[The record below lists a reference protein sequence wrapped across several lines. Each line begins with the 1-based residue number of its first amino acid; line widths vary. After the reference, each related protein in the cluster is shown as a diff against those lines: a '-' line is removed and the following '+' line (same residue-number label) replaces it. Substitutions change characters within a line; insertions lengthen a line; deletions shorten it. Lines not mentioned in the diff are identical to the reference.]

1 MRFSKFL
8 FLCVVVFLLSSCGGG
23 GSSSSN
29 VPSNPTP
36 TLKAITVS
44 PTNVSGIIGTT
55 QQFSAIGT
63 YSDATTS
70 NLTDTVTWSSS
81 DASIANI
88 SSGGLAGL
96 QTAGTTKITAA
107 LGTIS
112 GSTTL
117 TVVLK
122 SLISIDI
129 SPLTPSVPSGTS
141 AQFSA
146 IGTFND
152 ATILDMT
159 SQVTWSSSDTL
170 IATIGNS
177 DGSKGLATSLA
188 VGITNIT
195 AQFGSISGST
205 QLTVTPA
212 SSIDNT
218 MLITVNGTLCSA
230 NSISNKPCVN
240 ITICSPASSNCQ
252 TISDILL
259 DTGSYGLR
267 LFSDVITVPLTQT
280 TVGGSPLAE
289 CVQFADG
296 SADWGPVKLANVI
309 LGGEPAVTVPIQVID
324 ATFGNVPTVCGVPE
338 TSPAYAGLNGILGV
352 GPFTED
358 CGTACSGGSNNGT
371 YFTCNGTSCRGVAV
385 PFASQV
391 QNPVP
396 HLPLDNNGMIIKMP
410 SVPSGGTIAVN
421 NGQLIFGI
429 NTRSNNVPNGV
440 TAYPADSTGSF
451 TTIYNGI
458 PDSNS
463 FIDSGSNGLF
473 FNNSSPQ
480 IAECFGSYAGWYC
493 PASTL
498 TLTATNRGSGGS
510 PSGSVVFKIGNAR
523 TLFNTSSNVF
533 TELGGT
539 NTYGFDWGLPFFL
552 GRSVYVGISGRGGS
566 ILGNGPY
573 WAY

>member
-1 MRFSKFL
+1 L
-8 FLCVVVFLLSSCGGG
+8 
-23 GSSSSN
+23 N
-29 VPSNPTP
+29 T
-36 TLKAITVS
+36 ITVS
-44 PTNVSGIIGTT
+44 PTNASGVIEAT

-63 YSDATTS
+63 YSDATTR
-70 NLTDTVTWSSS
+70 NLTDSVTWSSS
-81 DASIANI
+81 DTSVANI

-96 QTAGTTKITAA
+96 QTAGTTRITAT
-107 LGTIS
+107 LRTIS

-117 TVVLK
+117 TVFPKNLV
-122 SLISIDI
+122 SIDI
-129 SPLTPSVPSGTS
+129 KPLTPSVPSGTS

-146 IGTFND
+146 TGTFND
-152 ATILDMT
+152 ASIQDMT
-159 SQVTWSSSDTL
+159 SQVTWSSSDTS
-170 IATIGNS
+170 IATIGNTN
-177 DGSKGLATSLA
+177 GSKGLATSLTE
-188 VGITNIT
+188 GRTNIT
-195 AQFGSISGST
+195 ALFGPISGST

-230 NSISNKPCVN
+230 NSFPNKPCVN
-240 ITICSPASSNCQ
+240 VTICSPGSSNCQ

-289 CVQFADG
+289 CIQFADG
-296 SADWGPVKLANVI
+296 SADWGPVKLANII

-324 ATFGNVPTVCGVPE
+324 ATFGNVPAACGVPE

-358 CGTACSGGSNNGT
+358 CGTACSDGSNNGT
-371 YFTCNGTSCRGVAV
+371 YFTCNGTSCRGAAV
-385 PFASQV
+385 PLVSQV

-410 SVPSGGTIAVN
+410 SVPSGGTTAVN
-421 NGQLIFGI
+421 SGQLIFGI
-429 NTRSNNVPNGV
+429 NTRSNNVPSGV

-473 FNNSSPQ
+473 FNNSSPK
-480 IAECFGSYAGWYC
+480 ITECGGSYAGWYC
-493 PASTL
+493 PTSTL
-498 TLTATNRGSGGS
+498 TLTATNRGNGGS
-510 PSGSVVFKIGNAR
+510 PSGSVAFKIGNTR

-539 NTYGFDWGLPFFL
+539 STSGFDWGLPFFL

>member
-159 SQVTWSSSDTL
+159 SQVTWSSSDT
-170 IATIGNS
+170 
-177 DGSKGLATSLA
+177 
-188 VGITNIT
+188 
-195 AQFGSISGST
+195 
-205 QLTVTPA
+205 
-212 SSIDNT
+212 
-218 MLITVNGTLCSA
+218 
-230 NSISNKPCVN
+230 
-240 ITICSPASSNCQ
+240 
-252 TISDILL
+252 
-259 DTGSYGLR
+259 
-267 LFSDVITVPLTQT
+267 
-280 TVGGSPLAE
+280 
-289 CVQFADG
+289 
-296 SADWGPVKLANVI
+296 
-309 LGGEPAVTVPIQVID
+309 
-324 ATFGNVPTVCGVPE
+324 
-338 TSPAYAGLNGILGV
+338 
-352 GPFTED
+352 
-358 CGTACSGGSNNGT
+358 
-371 YFTCNGTSCRGVAV
+371 
-385 PFASQV
+385 
-391 QNPVP
+391 
-396 HLPLDNNGMIIKMP
+396 
-410 SVPSGGTIAVN
+410 
-421 NGQLIFGI
+421 
-429 NTRSNNVPNGV
+429 
-440 TAYPADSTGSF
+440 
-451 TTIYNGI
+451 
-458 PDSNS
+458 
-463 FIDSGSNGLF
+463 
-473 FNNSSPQ
+473 
-480 IAECFGSYAGWYC
+480 
-493 PASTL
+493 
-498 TLTATNRGSGGS
+498 
-510 PSGSVVFKIGNAR
+510 
-523 TLFNTSSNVF
+523 
-533 TELGGT
+533 
-539 NTYGFDWGLPFFL
+539 
-552 GRSVYVGISGRGGS
+552 
-566 ILGNGPY
+566 
-573 WAY
+573 